1 MEVLESTHLLPL
13 ELESSAKVL
22 PKEDLEVLLR
32 CSLVM
37 ILDIK
42 QVMMPG
48 LMIATLIET

>member
-1 MEVLESTHLLPL
+1 MLLLSLALMSESI
-13 ELESSAKVL
+13 AKVL
-22 PKEDLEVLLR
+22 PKEDPEVLLR

-42 QVMMPG
+42 RVMMPG

>member
-22 PKEDLEVLLR
+22 PKEDPEVLLR

-42 QVMMPG
+42 QEMMLG
-48 LMIATLIET
+48 LMTASQIEM